1 MEHMQNLQQ
10 KYRLKGKLLAKLK
23 IPD

>member
-10 KYRLKGKLLAKLK
+10 KYRLKEKLLAKLK